1 MSPNVEPGPRVASRR
16 STPVSGAPTKSL
28 NVPVEHHV
36 EGVAGIAF
44 PEDDLAR
51 LETDALEVGGQLG
64 EGDPVEPGEQ
74 RHARQDAGGL
84 AGRDRAASHG
94 SILRW
99 PARGATRR
107 MAIEP

>member
-16 STPVSGAPTKSL
+16 STPASGAPTKSL
-28 NVPVEHHV
+28 NVT
-36 EGVAGIAF
+36 GIAF
-44 PEDDLAR
+44 PENDLAR

-64 EGDPVEPGEQ
+64 KGNPVESGEQ
-74 RHARQDAGGL
+74 RHARQNAGGL
-84 AGRDRAASHG
+84 AGRDRASHG